1 MTYGISC
8 NAYGDFLCR
17 QTNDKNFMKGKG
29 KQMMEVIATEKCQ
42 EKSGACVPISEKY
55 LLTIREASAYFNLG
69 IKRLRRLA
77 EENTDSFSIYNGSRC
92 MIIRPKFEKFLDESS
107 SI

>member
-1 MTYGISC
+1 
-8 NAYGDFLCR
+8 
-17 QTNDKNFMKGKG
+17 
-29 KQMMEVIATEKCQ
+29 METITKESEQ
-42 EKSGACVPISEKY
+42 EIKKELVPISEKY
-55 LLTIREASAYFNLG
+55 MLTIREAAAYFNLG